1 MIRNEQ
7 QLTIVRRQLAL
18 IEEALE
24 SLRREVLPKNKK
36 NFEVLSEGYVDQ
48 IAALRED
55 IEAYTGVAGSA
66 AVGQTSANGPLRG
79 PAPSPDPAER

>member
-24 SLRREVLPKNKK
+24 ALRREVLPKNKK

-48 IAALRED
+48 IAVLRQD
-55 IEAYTGVAGSA
+55 IEAYTGNPEDSTAPAG
-66 AVGQTSANGPLRG
+66 
-79 PAPSPDPAER
+79 